1 MITQPGTTRTL
12 SYLHNPTATYISLH
26 NATKAKA
33 AAAPPTTHCAF
44 PVIFGTP
51 PVLELLDPVAAVCE
65 GAPVL
70 VAVLFPVALFSADV
84 LVIVVEAGVLAAAA
98 NPAVI
103 VTICPPSSDPP
114 FENEVVSTED
124 VAEEETLPRAVP
136 LQTPLIELVI
146 THPRSMVSLSPS
158 PSSRIWYW

>member
-1 MITQPGTTRTL
+1 
-12 SYLHNPTATYISLH
+12 
-26 NATKAKA
+26 
-33 AAAPPTTHCAF
+33 
-44 PVIFGTP
+44 
-51 PVLELLDPVAAVCE
+51 
-65 GAPVL
+65 
-70 VAVLFPVALFSADV
+70 V
-84 LVIVVEAGVLAAAA
+84 LVIVVEAAVLATAA

-136 LQTPLIELVI
+136 LQTPLIELVM